1 VRAEDEFRIHRPLA
15 PWAQGQVVKI
25 LEQVLLLQCS
35 LKCLVQ
41 GLLRPQYQI
50 QQQPWHE
57 EQHDEKCRENLSE
70 NTSAP
75 GFDIP
80 KGPGN
85 ECKPEGNEIGDSNRE
100 QKLHASRGGLDH
112 ERAPLSESV
121 RFTVTAKLS
130 VPDTLEP
137 SDRKHENTGAAGAL
151 FSRTGNPELRLR
163 CKRPQRFDPSGPPA
177 GPGSHE
183 SQDVSDLVVIHADDE
198 CRLAGAA
205 DCRVAFDLSRGRPNR
220 GQIGQ

>member
-1 VRAEDEFRIHRPLA
+1 VRAKDELRIHRPLA
-15 PWAQGQVVKI
+15 PWAQGQVVKV
-25 LEQVLLLQCS
+25 LEQVLLLQS
-35 LKCLVQ
+35 PLKCLVQ
-41 GLLRPQYQI
+41 CLLRPQYQI
-50 QQQPWHE
+50 QQQSWHK
-57 EQHDEKCRENLSE
+57 EQHDEKCRENLSK

-85 ECKPEGNEIGDSNRE
+85 ERKPESNKIGDSNRQ

-112 ERAPLSESV
+112 ERRPLSESV
-121 RFTVTAKLS
+121 SVAATAKLS
-130 VPDTLEP
+130 VPDTLET
-137 SDRKHENTGAAGAL
+137 SDRKHENAGAAGSL

-163 CKRPQRFDPSGPPA
+163 CKRPQWLDPSGTSA

-183 SQDVSDLVVIHADDE
+183 RQDVSHLVVIYADHQ

-205 DCRVAFDLSRGRPNR
+205 DCRVAFDLSRGCPDR
-220 GQIGQ
+220 GQIRQ